1 MFLMA
6 GKGVVDLTDKSQ
18 SAVVGASTKG
28 VTGNATWKL
37 QCSSPP
43 VECPKDTW
51 AGSDSCCHIPPKVSK
66 TYPVGNETDV
76 CRNTLVTIDVTDW
89 VEPKSANTS
98 TVRLGFATSD
108 AKECVGGAIEN
119 GVCFGGVPYSI
130 SVINSKTK
138 TDAQE
143 GRIVVNINKVL
154 PASRKIVLQVR
165 PFGTD
170 DKKLV
175 GLRSTLAVPV
185 IGTEIS
191 FVTGTN
197 FCELTTVKVLPEDI
211 VFTKLSDKQVAYA
224 YGLSKQGNALLPISA
239 IPDVYDWGWYWYTGD
254 AKIAKYDKELAKITE
269 PTVVPGGFNGQTNVT
284 ALAKI
289 TKDTIIKPATI
300 GKTVAASA
308 TVDANLCEFPWF
320 PENYPAANDTLS
332 AQNFSFWYC
341 QNAGKA
347 MLPSLSA
354 VKDTLQDF
362 TTLSSF
368 RLVDPS
374 SGGAIGFR
382 VEKNLKQYSALE
394 WFYQRQFKGEPQPI
408 TIDGLSGIRAGNTV
422 YLGFGNSTS
431 AGQFTNILVISLT
444 ETASPEMQ
452 NIFNQIIEGLQF
464 ARNIKDEGLCYQ
476 GDSPLNQM
484 CARDSDCESG
494 QTCKVPQSKF
504 RRDTMRVIDA
514 SVMTRGIE
522 VAKAAAQK
530 YPIIAKDSLIP
541 GISSSRWPS
550 WNSLMQQLGIATVVD
565 PINEYADCP
574 ESADVATCFDVKSKQ
589 YSCGA
594 ASSVYHYR
602 TIDSGVGYD
611 LGIPL
616 EQDATLQGTWGA
628 EWKNNVAPHIKS
640 NFCSGTALTASA
652 VCGDGAIGG
661 AEECDPPGS
670 KVTGTDTSLYGK
682 YTGVCSA
689 KCVIEQKVPV
699 NLCGDGIIQSAAK
712 EQCDDGAKYNGQYN
726 HCGLDCKTNSALGAC
741 GNGIVEKANEVCD
754 IGTAAG
760 RVFVVNYGA
769 FVYGDYLLG
778 VRCDLS
784 NGVYPSI
791 KFKTTD
797 GTIEKD
803 TLYTSGHSPVAT
815 FNYSQIGSVSSFCA
829 TTAKIGSC
837 QKNPQLSCLDD
848 DNCPDGD
855 ICSLPTVG
863 TKYAKSEANSCNW
876 NCKAKGSYCG
886 DKVVNSAN
894 GEQCDGDQRGD
905 QCTKKCK
912 NDCTWESFVSNT
924 TEPTCTPDGP
934 AAKTAMIGCG
944 DGKVDAQSGEEC
956 DLGKA
961 CVGAETSTSAVCTP
975 GGQNGN
981 VCVPQYGQNNS
992 CQYCTA
998 SCKKGYVGGGFCGD
1012 GVVNGA
1018 EECDKEEFGA
1028 VCNVDQYDY
1037 HNFKC
1042 AKNCTVEKGSGSC
1055 FSCTQNSTK
1064 YSVNFPTTAPVGS
1077 IIPGITI
1084 TDATLGW
1091 LPGYSAA
1098 RVGFVRNGKDVFAKS
1113 PTPLDPLSY
1122 FFSVISPSLGEKT
1135 VRVAL
1140 DSNAACLTPQSYYK
1154 IELYNS
1160 FDGTPESESDA
1171 NVNSIG
1177 GAFDYDV
1184 FTQEYKNLTE
1194 LNSSKKINISAAGK
1208 QGDYRVVLKADSVN
1222 DVSLHINKQ
1231 GAITNINW
1239 LKGSLDG
1246 KCASYKNAIS
1256 LPIDELKRIDGC
1268 LDGAPFA
1275 ELDYA
1280 GKYKP
1285 TPKGDEVIEG
1295 SSRYITTIRRPD
1307 GKLFDSSYEYSVR
1320 GLSGDADVE
1329 VYRYLDGK
1337 WTLVFNALLSTS
1349 NSTRNAKENWEVFT
1363 FVGEGTIQV
1372 GGLEKYKTNL
1382 PPPTLEKK
1390 TIGFSLN

>member
-1 MFLMA
+1 
-6 GKGVVDLTDKSQ
+6 
-18 SAVVGASTKG
+18 
-28 VTGNATWKL
+28 
-37 QCSSPP
+37 
-43 VECPKDTW
+43 
-51 AGSDSCCHIPPKVSK
+51 
-66 TYPVGNETDV
+66 
-76 CRNTLVTIDVTDW
+76 
-89 VEPKSANTS
+89 
-98 TVRLGFATSD
+98 
-108 AKECVGGAIEN
+108 
-119 GVCFGGVPYSI
+119 
-130 SVINSKTK
+130 
-138 TDAQE
+138 
-143 GRIVVNINKVL
+143 
-154 PASRKIVLQVR
+154 
-165 PFGTD
+165 
-170 DKKLV
+170 
-175 GLRSTLAVPV
+175 
-185 IGTEIS
+185 
-191 FVTGTN
+191 
-197 FCELTTVKVLPEDI
+197 
-211 VFTKLSDKQVAYA
+211 
-224 YGLSKQGNALLPISA
+224 
-239 IPDVYDWGWYWYTGD
+239 
-254 AKIAKYDKELAKITE
+254 
-269 PTVVPGGFNGQTNVT
+269 
-284 ALAKI
+284 
-289 TKDTIIKPATI
+289 
-300 GKTVAASA
+300 
-308 TVDANLCEFPWF
+308 LCEFPWF

-354 VKDTLQDF
+354 VKDGMDYYDSSKPATANF

-368 RLVDPS
+368 RLFDPS

-422 YLGFGNSTS
+422 YLGFGNSTGS
-431 AGQFTNILVISLT
+431 NQFTNILVVSLT
-444 ETASPEMQ
+444 DTASPEMQ

-574 ESADVATCFDVKSKQ
+574 EAADVATCFDVKSKQ

-661 AEECDPPGS
+661 VEECDPPGS

-726 HCGLDCKTNSALGAC
+726 HCGLDCKTSSPLGAC

-760 RVFVVNYGA
+760 RVFIVNYGA
-769 FVYGDYLLG
+769 FESGDYLFG

-797 GTIEKD
+797 GTIEND
-803 TLYTSGHSPVAT
+803 TTLYKSGHTPATT
-815 FNYSQIGSVSSFCA
+815 FNNSQIGSVSSFCA

-837 QKNPQLSCLDD
+837 QKNPQLSCLDG

-855 ICSLPTVG
+855 TCLLPTVG

-886 DKVVNSAN
+886 DGVVNSAN

-912 NDCTWESFVSNT
+912 NDCTWVSFVSNT

-934 AAKTAMIGCG
+934 AAIAAMIGCG

-1018 EECDKEEFGA
+1018 EECDKEKFGP
-1028 VCNVDQYDY
+1028 VCNMDQYDY
-1037 HNFKC
+1037 QSGFKC
-1042 AKNCTVEKGSGSC
+1042 TKSCTIEKGTGSC
-1055 FSCTQNSTK
+1055 ISCGKNTTK
-1064 YSVNFPTTAPVGS
+1064 LTYSVTTQVPVPTGAIQPS
-1077 IIPGITI
+1077 IYL
-1084 TDATLGW
+1084 TDKTLDW
-1091 LPGYSAA
+1091 LPGTTA
-1098 RVGFVRNGKDVFAKS
+1098 VDLTFVRAANVSKKITETVLNPFIEESVSDYYFKAVNPKFLVSSYVKDVGDKLMLDDNPACKTNARYYEFA
-1113 PTPLDPLSY
+1113 
-1122 FFSVISPSLGEKT
+1122 FSNNISEISKQRQT
-1135 VRVAL
+1135 
-1140 DSNAACLTPQSYYK
+1140 S
-1154 IELYNS
+1154 
-1160 FDGTPESESDA
+1160 SD
-1171 NVNSIG
+1171 IG
-1177 GAFDYDV
+1177 GAFDYKVASLKFDKPEV
-1184 FTQEYKNLTE
+1184 FTQ
-1194 LNSSKKINISAAGK
+1194 NSVVNVMPEG
-1208 QGDYRVVLKADSVN
+1208 QDGDYRIVLSAGIETVPTLAMTNLAGAKNVFG
-1222 DVSLHINKQ
+1222 DVSQYEISNFGVLLGVCKSVVTKVLT
-1231 GAITNINW
+1231 TNF
-1239 LKGSLDG
+1239 
-1246 KCASYKNAIS
+1246 
-1256 LPIDELKRIDGC
+1256 DERARVSGC
-1268 LDGAPFA
+1268 LTGAPYAEYDRLFPINNGKPVDALGRHIITIRKHDGAFYNAYYTLYVSNFGTNKLKNNVSIIVYKYNAPNGGSWDKIFESDA
-1275 ELDYA
+1275 NGLEV
-1280 GKYKP
+1280 GKTK
-1285 TPKGDEVIEG
+1285 
-1295 SSRYITTIRRPD
+1295 
-1307 GKLFDSSYEYSVR
+1307 
-1320 GLSGDADVE
+1320 
-1329 VYRYLDGK
+1329 
-1337 WTLVFNALLSTS
+1337 
-1349 NSTRNAKENWEVFT
+1349 EVFT
-1363 FVGEGTIQV
+1363 FVGNGQIKP
-1372 GGLEKYKTNL
+1372 GGPAAYLGVDVKNL
-1382 PPPTLEKK
+1382 NFEQTSKIP
-1390 TIGFSLN
+1390 N